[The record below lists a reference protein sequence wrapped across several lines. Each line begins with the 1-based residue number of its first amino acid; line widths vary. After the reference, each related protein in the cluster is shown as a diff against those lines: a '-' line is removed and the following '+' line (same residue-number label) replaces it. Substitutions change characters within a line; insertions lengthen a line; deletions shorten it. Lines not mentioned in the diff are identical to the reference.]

1 MAEESDLPGDVT
13 VRPFAPADQ
22 AEARRMILEGLR
34 EHFGFIDERL
44 NRDLDD
50 IAASYAN
57 GLFLVAEAKGKLVGT
72 GALVHVID
80 GVDQV
85 VRMSVDGG
93 YRRRGIGRAILTR
106 LLERARSAGRH
117 WAVLGTNDD
126 WDDAIAFY
134 RANGFTPIW
143 RGFGGVGFALD
154 LRDQG
159 AGPSLLDR
167 WAFVALLAW
176 RRLRP

>member
-1 MAEESDLPGDVT
+1 MAEQSDLPGEMT
-13 VRPFAPADQ
+13 VRPFVPADQ
-22 AEARRMILEGLR
+22 AEARRVILEGLR
-34 EHFGFIDERL
+34 ERFGFIDERL

-50 IAASYAN
+50 IAAAYAN
-57 GLFLVAEAKGKLVGT
+57 ALFLVAELNGKLVGT

-93 YRRRGIGRAILTR
+93 YRRTGVGRAILVR
-106 LLERARSAGRH
+106 LLEHARSVGRR

-134 RANGFTPIW
+134 RAMGFAPIW

-154 LRDQG
+154 LRNEG
-159 AGPSLLDR
+159 ARPSLLGR
-167 WAFVALLAW
+167 WALVALLAW